1 MSTEKRAGVEAA
13 SGRPRN
19 PHISESAVAA
29 VLEIL
34 SEQGYSEVT
43 FEAVARRAGTS
54 RPAIYRRWPNRPALV
69 LSALAAVL
77 AVPEQPD
84 SGCTLCDIEES
95 FQVFL
100 EAYRR
105 IRPEALSALYAD
117 CAADPELRQRYVT
130 TIVEPAR
137 AAVGGTLQRAKTRGD
152 LRQDA
157 DDELLL
163 DLVGALVHYRAMFR
177 PEHISDR
184 EAERAVE
191 ILLQGAARDYPGLV
205 AHSEALEQEH
215 LHAV

>member
-1 MSTEKRAGVEAA
+1 MSTDSYTAEKA

-19 PHISESAVAA
+19 PHISESAIAA
-29 VLEIL
+29 ALEL
-34 SEQGYSEVT
+34 LDEQGYSEVT

-54 RPAIYRRWPNRPALV
+54 RPAIYRRWSSRPALV
-69 LSALAAVL
+69 LSALTAVL

-84 SGCTLCDIEES
+84 TGCTLCDIEES
-95 FQVFL
+95 FQVFVA
-100 EAYRR
+100 AYRR
-105 IRPEALSALYAD
+105 IRPEVLSALYAD
-117 CAADPELRQRYVT
+117 CAADPDLRQRYVD

-137 AAVGGTLQRAKTRGD
+137 TAVGDTLQRAKARGD
-152 LRQDA
+152 LRQDS

-177 PEHISDR
+177 PEHISDS

-191 ILLQGAARDYPGLV
+191 MLLQGAARDYPALV

-215 LHAV
+215 LHTV

>member
-1 MSTEKRAGVEAA
+1 MSTDSYTAEKA

-19 PHISESAVAA
+19 PHISESAIAA
-29 VLEIL
+29 ALEL
-34 SEQGYSEVT
+34 LDEQGYSEVT

-54 RPAIYRRWPNRPALV
+54 RPAIYRRWSSRPALV
-69 LSALAAVL
+69 LSALTAVL

-84 SGCTLCDIEES
+84 TGCTLCDIEES

-100 EAYRR
+100 AAYRR
-105 IRPEALSALYAD
+105 IRPEVLSALYAD
-117 CAADPELRQRYVT
+117 CAADPDLRQRYVD

-137 AAVGGTLQRAKTRGD
+137 TAVGDTLQRAKARGD
-152 LRQDA
+152 LRQDS

-177 PEHISDR
+177 PEHISDS

-191 ILLQGAARDYPGLV
+191 MLLQGAARDYPALV

-215 LHAV
+215 LHTV

>member
-1 MSTEKRAGVEAA
+1 MSTDSYTAEKA

-19 PHISESAVAA
+19 PHISESAIAA
-29 VLEIL
+29 ALEL
-34 SEQGYSEVT
+34 LDEQGYSEVT

-54 RPAIYRRWPNRPALV
+54 RPAIYRRWSSRPALV
-69 LSALAAVL
+69 LSALTAVL

-84 SGCTLCDIEES
+84 TGCTLCDIEES

-100 EAYRR
+100 AAYRR
-105 IRPEALSALYAD
+105 IRPEVLSALYAD
-117 CAADPELRQRYVT
+117 CAADPDLRQRYVD

-137 AAVGGTLQRAKTRGD
+137 TAVGGTLQRAKARGD
-152 LRQDA
+152 LRQDS

-177 PEHISDR
+177 PEHISDS

-191 ILLQGAARDYPGLV
+191 MLLQGAARDYPALV

-215 LHAV
+215 LHTV